1 MNQWCQ
7 RYSVSTSYG
16 EWSSVHSSGGKRG
29 TAGHSWLALKCKK
42 KPIQPSIGPSTWC
55 FIMREMAENDPFM
68 MAHIMHCLTNHTPTG
83 EYHRWFFPDQPTH
96 CPHCTDH
103 IYHTRSHILASCGE
117 YASPFTSTQM
127 IYSDKNSAR
136 LKTLLKKNPTAFT
149 FEDLPPN
156 PPWTPYH
163 TLAPTSN
170 LSDTTTIWPQAT
182 CHTYKLPQK
191 WYIYYITYNR
201 AQYTHF
207 YSKKKGMCTSTF
219 YSWMDPGPSHLQKH
233 IPWVHHDLDSPL
245 QGQPLFC
252 CW

>member
-1 MNQWCQ
+1 M
-7 RYSVSTSYG
+7 
-16 EWSSVHSSGGKRG
+16 
-29 TAGHSWLALKCKK
+29 LKCKK
-42 KPIQPSIGPSTWC
+42 KPIQPSIGPSTRC
-55 FIMREMAENDPFM
+55 FIMQEMAENDPFM

-103 IYHTRSHILASCGE
+103 IYHTRSHILASCGK

-127 IYSDKNSAR
+127 IYSDKNSAH

-156 PPWTPYH
+156 PLWTSYH

-170 LSDTTTIWPQAT
+170 LSDTTTIQPQAT
-182 CHTYKLPQK
+182 CHTYKLLQK
-191 WYIYYITYNR
+191 WYIYHITYNR

-207 YSKKKGMCTSTF
+207 YSKTKKKACIPPPSTAEWILAPPTSRSTSLEF
-219 YSWMDPGPSHLQKH
+219 TM
-233 IPWVHHDLDSPL
+233 I
-245 QGQPLFC
+245 
-252 CW
+252 

>member
-1 MNQWCQ
+1 M
-7 RYSVSTSYG
+7 
-16 EWSSVHSSGGKRG
+16 
-29 TAGHSWLALKCKK
+29 LKCKK
-42 KPIQPSIGPSTWC
+42 KPIQPSIGPSTRC
-55 FIMREMAENDPFM
+55 FIMQEMAENDPFM
-68 MAHIMHCLTNHTPTG
+68 MAHIMRCLTNHTPTG

-103 IYHTRSHILASCGE
+103 IYHTRSHILASCGK

-127 IYSDKNSAR
+127 IYSDKNSAH

-156 PPWTPYH
+156 PPWTSYH

-170 LSDTTTIWPQAT
+170 LSDTTTIQPQAT
-182 CHTYKLPQK
+182 CHTYKLLQK

-207 YSKKKGMCTSTF
+207 YSKKKRHAYLHLLQLNGSWPLPPPEAHPLSSPWSRQPTSRMTTILLLV
-219 YSWMDPGPSHLQKH
+219 MQKKQVMAWCYTAFFT
-233 IPWVHHDLDSPL
+233 ILRNVP
-245 QGQPLFC
+245 
-252 CW
+252 